1 MTSIV
6 RTLRESEV
14 PLLHILAQVWGVS
27 TENLEPSELIDAL
40 GKAMRSPDRAEIV
53 WESLSDEE
61 RGALQTL
68 ISLGSRMAETKFE
81 RLFGP
86 VARLSKAELER
97 TQPHLNPTNIAEAL
111 FYRGM
116 ISKGFENAD
125 TGARAII
132 YVPDDMIQILPTHK
146 TAYENLEDEDLPL
159 PDEGSAIEP
168 LEDVENPRPADT
180 SLVDDMTT
188 LLAYLRLYGP
198 ALEGEILAAE
208 DLDALLPHLI
218 KPEPER
224 LVFSI
229 LLGVSADLIEVQGGR
244 AYPKRSGLQRWLSAP
259 RHDQVRQ
266 LAEAWRESSL
276 YTDLWHVPGLTVE
289 KEAGTMHLYNPA
301 AVRGLIMEMMKHAL
315 PPQEWWSI
323 EEFIDMVREDQVDF
337 QRPNGDFDS
346 WYIRSDAGD
355 YLSGLESWDAVEGA
369 LLDFVISG
377 PMHWL
382 GLTDLAD
389 DAARLTA
396 YGRALLGSGGWPQP
410 AEPQDKIE
418 IEQDGTIL
426 VSRRVSRMDRFQVAR
441 FSTWVSGGQ
450 VYSYRLDA
458 RGIARG
464 ADQGIT
470 TSHIATFLDR
480 ALGDQPLPPAV
491 ARLLEN
497 WKAGPTA
504 SVTIERLIVLRTTA
518 PETLDFIL
526 DTPALRRFLGARLGS
541 MAAAVRADQWAAL
554 RDALGEHGIQAE
566 ISGL

>member
-6 RTLRESEV
+6 HTLRESEV
-14 PLLHILAQVWGVS
+14 PLLHILAQVWRVDS
-27 TENLEPSELIDAL
+27 DNLETSELIDAL
-40 GKAMRSPDRAEIV
+40 AKAMRDRQRAEFV
-53 WESLSDEE
+53 WEALSDEE
-61 RGALQTL
+61 RGALQTF
-68 ISLGSRMAETKFE
+68 ISLGSRMPANRFE
-81 RLFGP
+81 SLFGP
-86 VARLSKAELER
+86 VARLSKAELEQ
-97 TQPHLNPTNIAEAL
+97 TQPHLNPRNVAEAL
-111 FYRGM
+111 FYRGL
-116 ISKGFENAD
+116 ISKGFENAE
-125 TGARAII
+125 TGARSII
-132 YVPDDMIQILPTHK
+132 YIPDDMIQILPTHK
-146 TAYENLEDEDLPL
+146 TAYEHLEDEDSPFG
-159 PDEGSAIEP
+159 DEGSPIEP
-168 LEDVENPRPADT
+168 LAEVEDVRPADT

-198 ALEGEILAAE
+198 ALEGQTLGAE
-208 DLDALLPHLI
+208 DMEALLPHLI
-218 KPEPER
+218 KAKPER
-224 LVFSI
+224 LTFSI
-229 LLGVSADLIEVQGGR
+229 LLGISADLIEVQGGR

-259 RHDQVRQ
+259 RHEQVRQ

-276 YTDLWHVPGLTVE
+276 YTDLWHVPGLNVE
-289 KEAGTMHLYNPA
+289 KEAGTMHLYNPG
-301 AVRGLIMEMMKHAL
+301 AVRGLIIEMMKHAL
-315 PPQEWWSI
+315 PQQEWWSI

-346 WYIRSDAGD
+346 WYIRSDSGD

-382 GLTDLAD
+382 GLSDLAD

-396 YGRALLGSGGWPQP
+396 YGRALLESGGWPQP
-410 AEPQDKIE
+410 AEPQDKVE
-418 IEQDGTIL
+418 VTQDGTIL

-450 VYSYRLDA
+450 VYEYRLDA

-470 TSHIATFLDR
+470 TGHIATFLTR

-491 ARLLEN
+491 TRLLEN
-497 WKAGPTA
+497 WKSGPTA

-518 PETLDFIL
+518 PETLEFIL
-526 DTPALRRFLGARLGS
+526 DTPALRRFLGARLGP
-541 MAAAVRADQWAAL
+541 MAVAVRADQWAAL
-554 RDALGEHGIQAE
+554 RDALGEHGIQAD